1 MRTLQKPMWGRLQP
15 AASFSPPF
23 DCCSAPVRRAKAC
36 RRLKSAP
43 QKQAGLTLMEVLIAV
58 SLLSLLSVGMLIAM
72 RVGLSAM
79 AKANAR
85 LIDDRRVAGAQ
96 RILEQEIAG
105 FMPVKALCG
114 GMDTQA
120 PKSSIL
126 FFQGEPQSMRFVS
139 TYSLQQA
146 WRGLPQILEFLVIP
160 REDGKGVRLVVNEH
174 VYSGPMSAGAFCMG
188 PARFIPIQPGSGSF
202 VLADNLSF
210 CRFTYLAPAIPPVLT
225 AQWVPNWMLTRWPL
239 GVRVEMAPFLDE
251 AARLRP
257 VTITQRIRINRS
269 PEIEYD
275 DQ

>member
-1 MRTLQKPMWGRLQP
+1 
-15 AASFSPPF
+15 
-23 DCCSAPVRRAKAC
+23 
-36 RRLKSAP
+36 
-43 QKQAGLTLMEVLIAV
+43 MEVLIAV

-85 LIDDRRVAGAQ
+85 LIDDRRVAGTQ

-114 GMDTQA
+114 GMDMQA

-210 CRFTYLAPAIPPVLT
+210 CRFTYLAPAMPPVPA

-239 GVRVEMAPFLDE
+239 AVRVEMAPFLDE

-257 VTITQRIRINRS
+257 VTITQRIHINRS

>member
-1 MRTLQKPMWGRLQP
+1 MKRAYERVM
-15 AASFSPPF
+15 
-23 DCCSAPVRRAKAC
+23 RRAGEGAKRHADQGVKKGADQGVM
-36 RRLKSAP
+36 RR
-43 QKQAGLTLMEVLIAV
+43 QAGLTLMEVLIAV

-96 RILEQEIAG
+96 RIIEQEIAG

-114 GMDTQA
+114 GTDQQA
-120 PKSSIL
+120 PKASIL

-146 WRGLPQILEFLVIP
+146 WRGLPQILEFTVIP

-174 VYSGPMSAGAFCMG
+174 VYSGPLSAGAFCLG
-188 PARFIPIQPGSGSF
+188 PARFVPIEPGSGSF
-202 VLADNLSF
+202 VLADNLAF
-210 CRFTYLAPAIPPVLT
+210 CRFAYLAPAAPPMPA
-225 AQWVPNWMLTRWPL
+225 AQWIPNWMLPRWPL
-239 GVRVEMAPFLDE
+239 AVRIELAPFLDE

-257 VTITQRIRINRS
+257 VTITQRIRITRS
-269 PEIEYD
+269 LEIEYV